1 MVEEELPYY
10 AVVGGE
16 DDFIGIVRDW
26 WTECEPLIR
35 HHRQTARWKRFERR
49 EEAVAFI
56 ESHHSVTAVIRR
68 KVFLQDLQRARRIAG
83 VEQGEEEGSEEREAQ
98 QRQAEG
104 AVAPDVRIICR
115 LTNLLIRFLIF
126 VFTVV
131 IDGLERVE
139 HYTRQ

>member
-1 MVEEELPYY
+1 MVEEKLPYY

-35 HHRQTARWKRFERR
+35 HHRQTARWKRFVSR

-68 KVFLQDLQRARRIAG
+68 KRHLKDLQRARRIAG
-83 VEQGEEEGSEEREAQ
+83 VEQGEEERSEEREAQ
-98 QRQAEG
+98 QRPVERA
-104 AVAPDVRIICR
+104 DVPGVRTICR
-115 LTNLLIRFLIF
+115 LTNLFIRFLIF

>member
-1 MVEEELPYY
+1 MRKEPLPYY

-35 HHRQTARWKRFERR
+35 NHRQTARWKKFWSR

-68 KVFLQDLQRARRIAG
+68 RRYLQDLQRARRIAG
-83 VEQGEEEGSEEREAQ
+83 VEQGEEERGEEEEAQ
-98 QRQAEG
+98 QRPAEQAD
-104 AVAPDVRIICR
+104 VPDVWIVRR
-115 LTNLLIRFLIF
+115 LTNQFIRFLIF
-126 VFTVV
+126 VLTVV
-131 IDGLERVE
+131 VDGLERVE
-139 HYTRQ
+139 QYTRQ

>member
-1 MVEEELPYY
+1 MVEEKRPYY

-16 DDFIGIVRDW
+16 DDFTGIVRDW

-68 KVFLQDLQRARRIAG
+68 RRFLQDSQRARRTAG
-83 VEQGEEEGSEEREAQ
+83 VEQGGEERRGEREAQ
-98 QRQAEG
+98 QRQAER
-104 AVAPDVRIICR
+104 ADAPDVRFVCR
-115 LTNLLIRFLIF
+115 LTNLFIRFLIF
-126 VFTVV
+126 VLTVV

>member
-1 MVEEELPYY
+1 M
-10 AVVGGE
+10 
-16 DDFIGIVRDW
+16 
-26 WTECEPLIR
+26 
-35 HHRQTARWKRFERR
+35 
-49 EEAVAFI
+49 AFI

-68 KVFLQDLQRARRIAG
+68 RRFLQDLQRARRIAG

-98 QRQAEG
+98 QRQAGG
-104 AVAPDVRIICR
+104 ADAPDVRVICR